1 MSLACIIRSVLYSEY
16 YKRNSYPNTQQIL
29 ASLNSELSALKEIG
43 SFYSQWLN
51 SSLSKPEL
59 LLHRLSFPQHPSF
72 MRSVEQHV
80 NDLLD
85 DNDSPRRAFKHSCLD
100 KNLTLLVNQK

>member
-16 YKRNSYPNTQQIL
+16 YKRNSYPNTQHIL
-29 ASLNSELSALKEIG
+29 ESLKSELAVLKEIG

-59 LLHRLSFPQHPSF
+59 LFYCLSVPQHPSF
-72 MRSVEQHV
+72 IRSIEQCV
-80 NDLLD
+80 NDLPD